1 MLLFGFLDVFG
12 RNIDKRLSHGMNIE
26 KDLISGLFGMN
37 IISWKIEIVESESTL
52 GTIVH
57 DACDND

>member
-1 MLLFGFLDVFG
+1 
-12 RNIDKRLSHGMNIE
+12 MNIK

-37 IISWKIEIVESESTL
+37 IISGEIEVVESESTL